1 MTLREPLPPV
11 GCRGVRLVL
20 LRHGLLLR
28 NGHKIVV
35 HLLSADHHRLE
46 LREVEVLREDEVVL
60 RLTRGL
66 FPHSGV
72 SVAQRSHLLRRH
84 SHVLRE
90 HHQVLDGELVV
101 LGDFVHASG
110 HLMLIVIRASSVHSL
125 ADVAQLRVLLAEL

>member
-1 MTLREPLPPV
+1 M
-11 GCRGVRLVL
+11 
-20 LRHGLLLR
+20 
-28 NGHKIVV
+28 
-35 HLLSADHHRLE
+35 
-46 LREVEVLREDEVVL
+46 
-60 RLTRGL
+60 
-66 FPHSGV
+66 
-72 SVAQRSHLLRRH
+72 AQRSHLLRRH